1 MVFPL
6 EAIIIAI
13 IVGIIGAM
21 ANKKKLEKSKSNKP
35 IPNPRSLFGEM
46 QKTIEEN
53 IKKLSPEMVSD
64 PAPKMNNDDFVYR
77 DEELDA
83 EIQADRLKIQEEY
96 YEKKLEQINHQVDN
110 IKKREHLSLIS
121 DGDDVVK
128 GIILA
133 EILGPPRAKKPY
145 KRN

>member
-1 MVFPL
+1 M

-13 IVGIIGAM
+13 IVGIIGAI
-21 ANKKKLEKSKSNKP
+21 ANKKKLEKTKSNKP
-35 IPNPRSLFGEM
+35 IPNPRSLFGEV

-53 IKKLSPEMVSD
+53 IKKFSSEMVSE
-64 PAPKMNNDDFVYR
+64 PAPKKSDKVYR
-77 DEELDA
+77 DDLLDD

-96 YEKKLEQINHQVDN
+96 YEKKFEQINNQVDN
-110 IKKREHLSLIS
+110 IKKGEHLSLIS
-121 DGDDVVK
+121 DDDDLVK

-133 EILGPPRAKKPY
+133 EVLGPPRAKKPY